1 MAKFTVQFGVPK
13 EEEYGLTIR
22 DPNKD
27 GLPVNGNL
35 TNETFNRF
43 QIGVPGIPAI
53 TNNIEGIKP
62 NILDNLLGSSSSND
76 SASNGQSNN
85 PSNED
90 TTPKPPSTTGS
101 TNTSTSG
108 TSGAFNYPTYLEGAA
123 VQAAGQKKSAA
134 EDALAN
140 YGDFT
145 YANQTI
151 IEDVLK
157 QYLNRE
163 KFSYNFNEDA
173 LYQQYKDK
181 YIQQGKMAMQDTMGQ
196 AAALTGGYGNSYA
209 ATAGNQAYNA
219 SLENLNDIIP
229 ELYQM
234 AYDRYNQEGQDML
247 NKYSLLSDDRATQY
261 GMWSDGYNRLAAD
274 RDYYGNAYYNERDF
288 DYGKYSDDRNLAY
301 TDHRNQIGDSQWLA
315 QFDEAIRQYNE
326 QFAYQ
331 KDRDAVS
338 DSQWEQEFNYGK
350 EQDATKNNQW
360 QRTYDSSTYDN
371 GGYDTDAI
379 RKAQNFVGADAD
391 GMWGSAS
398 SKAAKEKGYNSLGEV
413 MAALGISPDDAPE
426 DEDATDYSDWNAGD
440 WEAYFAYIRQTEGKS
455 AAEAELDRMIKAG
468 KIPNNMVAMATIGAR
483 GGMTGH

>member
-13 EEEYGLTIR
+13 EEEYGLTMR

-43 QIGVPGIPAI
+43 QVGIPGIPAT
-53 TNNIEGIKP
+53 TNTLEGVKL
-62 NILDNLLGSSSSND
+62 NILDNPLNILDNPLGSSSSND

-85 PSNED
+85 SSNED
-90 TTPKPPSTTGS
+90 TTPESPSTTGS

-123 VQAAGQKKSAA
+123 VQAARQKKSAA

-234 AYDRYNQEGQDML
+234 AYDRYKQEGQDML
-247 NKYSLLSDDRATQY
+247 NKYSLLSDDRATEY
-261 GMWSDGYNRLAAD
+261 GMWADKYNRLAGD
-274 RDYYGNAYYNERDF
+274 RDYYGNAYYNELNF

-301 TDHRNQIGDSQWLA
+301 TDHRAQIGDSQWLA
-315 QFDEAIRQYNE
+315 NFNEEVRQFNE
-326 QFAYQ
+326 NFAYKQ
-331 KDRDAVS
+331 
-338 DSQWEQEFNYGK
+338 
-350 EQDATKNNQW
+350 EQDKITNDRLDKELDHKTAQSGDTNTNHEDGNYPPADDTP
-360 QRTYDSSTYDN
+360 TYDSIVDDCNYYIASGASRSEISSYLRSAWQAGYITKEEHDKLVATFLPHSSGGHPTY
-371 GGYDTDAI
+371 
-379 RKAQNFVGADAD
+379 
-391 GMWGSAS
+391 
-398 SKAAKEKGYNSLGEV
+398 
-413 MAALGISPDDAPE
+413 
-426 DEDATDYSDWNAGD
+426 
-440 WEAYFAYIRQTEGKS
+440 
-455 AAEAELDRMIKAG
+455 
-468 KIPNNMVAMATIGAR
+468 
-483 GGMTGH
+483 

>member
-1 MAKFTVQFGVPK
+1 MAKTTVLQGVTQKKK
-13 EEEYGLTIR
+13 E
-22 DPNKD
+22 D
-27 GLPVNGNL
+27 GLPINGSVNIDTSFDPYTL
-35 TNETFNRF
+35 
-43 QIGVPGIPAI
+43 GIPQ
-53 TNNIEGIKP
+53 NIVPTLPGKDYGIPVGGIDAKP
-62 NILDNLLGSSSSND
+62 SQGS
-76 SASNGQSNN
+76 GQSNN
-85 PSNED
+85 SSNKNN
-90 TTPKPPSTTGS
+90 TSTESS
-101 TNTSTSG
+101 TSNKNTSTSG
-108 TSGAFNYPTYLEGAA
+108 LSGAFNYAKYSEGAA

-234 AYDRYNQEGQDML
+234 AYDRYNQEGQDIL
-247 NKYSLLSDDRATQY
+247 NKYSLLSDDRATEY
-261 GMWSDGYNRLAAD
+261 GMWADKYNRLAGD

-301 TDHRNQIGDSQWLA
+301 TDHRNQIADSQWLA
-315 QFDEAIRQYNE
+315 NFNEAMRQYNE

-338 DSQWEQEFNYGK
+338 DSHWEQEFNYGK
-350 EQDATKNNQW
+350 EQAATKNNQW
-360 QRTYDSSTYDN
+360 QKEYDSRTYDN
-371 GGYDTDAI
+371 GDYGTDAI
-379 RKAQNFVGADAD
+379 RKAQNFIGADAD
-391 GMWGSAS
+391 GMWGSQSAA
-398 SKAAKEKGYNSLGEV
+398 AAKKKGYNSLEEV
-413 MAALGISPDDAPE
+413 MSALGIKPTGGGTPTYDSIVDDCN
-426 DEDATDYSDWNAGD
+426 DYIASGASRSEISSYLRSAWQAG
-440 WEAYFAYIRQTEGKS
+440 YITQEEYNKLRETFV
-455 AAEAELDRMIKAG
+455 
-468 KIPNNMVAMATIGAR
+468 PT
-483 GGMTGH
+483 GGGGHYTY